1 VLLET
6 AAPTNFSW
14 FESLMIP
21 FRTSE
26 FDVAISIR
34 VLGSSVY
41 QTLVQITVV
50 WDTTIIDATIDFIH
64 AYACTLLCSEE
75 CKDGCTKAWLF
86 AEGPRDSQMAVS
98 QCGSHGQKDVVH
110 IRRRLAEQYAQTHTG
125 GVALLKMEESGIPI
139 EHRPEMWRLKNARP
153 CRAEVRAKLTADC
166 VASVQAW
173 MAKPPEN
180 VCIMDSSICN
190 ADRISILFH
199 FKDADSFL
207 QQNQHLSVFVADFTF
222 ETNQQSL
229 VLGGIGPAGLRSG
242 GSQKPGVRM
251 LPTHFLLSRKEDK
264 ESQMTLFK
272 AFAAAAHRN
281 GIRLSHGFADCSC
294 MEGIQAVI
302 ESDPGLQH
310 VQVHRCLHHTK
321 QNVKQEVK
329 RRNSETGEVRLRNME
344 LLPVL
349 LSFVMESAWFP
360 SSLEFSSFW
369 ESVINRLRSNG
380 EETDWDEPHVAQYLV
395 RNLLEETGQ
404 AGVYSAPW
412 RSGFG
417 QVPAGFTTYT
427 SNSLERSW
435 RTIKGLLRKR
445 TLLSVCG
452 CNTHLRTCSKFVS
465 YRCFH
470 SICFMSFIFLDEFVP
485 CDSKRFDVIPH
496 LSTWLRDILP
506 LKYIYIDPGK
516 LCRTLRKKD
525 VGSLMKGV
533 CDSFHSKLAAGDY
546 ENLKA
551 AVVDAPSCLHVR
563 SQKQSVQVDSL
574 DSEQEAQ
581 VVHRERLDLDALC
594 KWFHKHGPTGTFVA
608 SVCNKPLD
616 DGSTARLCYAFPK
629 YCLQHALQKKPE
641 MLAALQLGL
650 SLTSEEV
657 RHAAASPLTGLDCIY
672 IYI

>member
-1 VLLET
+1 
-6 AAPTNFSW
+6 
-14 FESLMIP
+14 M
-21 FRTSE
+21 
-26 FDVAISIR
+26 
-34 VLGSSVY
+34 
-41 QTLVQITVV
+41 QITVV
-50 WDTTIIDATIDFIH
+50 WDTTILDATIDFIH
-64 AYACTLLCSEE
+64 AYVCTLLCAEE

-86 AEGPRDSQMAVS
+86 AEGSRDSQMAVS
-98 QCGSHGQKDVVH
+98 QCGSHGQKNVVH
-110 IRRRLAEQYAQTHTG
+110 IRRRLAKQYAQTHTG
-125 GVALLKMEESGIPI
+125 GVALLKMEASGIPK

-153 CRAEVRAKLTADC
+153 CRKEIRAKLTADC

-272 AFAAAAHRN
+272 AFVAAAHRN
-281 GIRLSHGFADCSC
+281 GIRLGHGFADCAC

-360 SSLEFSSFW
+360 TSLEFSSFW

-380 EETDWDEPHVAQYLV
+380 EETDWDEPNVAQYLV
-395 RNLLEETGQ
+395 RNLLQETGQ

-445 TLLSVCG
+445 TLLLVCG

-470 SICFMSFIFLDEFVP
+470 
-485 CDSKRFDVIPH
+485 
-496 LSTWLRDILP
+496 
-506 LKYIYIDPGK
+506 
-516 LCRTLRKKD
+516 
-525 VGSLMKGV
+525 
-533 CDSFHSKLAAGDY
+533 
-546 ENLKA
+546 
-551 AVVDAPSCLHVR
+551 
-563 SQKQSVQVDSL
+563 
-574 DSEQEAQ
+574 
-581 VVHRERLDLDALC
+581 
-594 KWFHKHGPTGTFVA
+594 
-608 SVCNKPLD
+608 
-616 DGSTARLCYAFPK
+616 
-629 YCLQHALQKKPE
+629 
-641 MLAALQLGL
+641 
-650 SLTSEEV
+650 
-657 RHAAASPLTGLDCIY
+657 
-672 IYI
+672 

>member
-1 VLLET
+1 
-6 AAPTNFSW
+6 
-14 FESLMIP
+14 
-21 FRTSE
+21 
-26 FDVAISIR
+26 
-34 VLGSSVY
+34 
-41 QTLVQITVV
+41 
-50 WDTTIIDATIDFIH
+50 
-64 AYACTLLCSEE
+64 
-75 CKDGCTKAWLF
+75 
-86 AEGPRDSQMAVS
+86 
-98 QCGSHGQKDVVH
+98 
-110 IRRRLAEQYAQTHTG
+110 
-125 GVALLKMEESGIPI
+125 
-139 EHRPEMWRLKNARP
+139 
-153 CRAEVRAKLTADC
+153 
-166 VASVQAW
+166 
-173 MAKPPEN
+173 
-180 VCIMDSSICN
+180 
-190 ADRISILFH
+190 
-199 FKDADSFL
+199 
-207 QQNQHLSVFVADFTF
+207 
-222 ETNQQSL
+222 
-229 VLGGIGPAGLRSG
+229 
-242 GSQKPGVRM
+242 M

-395 RNLLEETGQ
+395 RNLLQETGQ

-485 CDSKRFDVIPH
+485 CASKRFDVIPH

-506 LKYIYIDPGK
+506 
-516 LCRTLRKKD
+516 
-525 VGSLMKGV
+525 
-533 CDSFHSKLAAGDY
+533 
-546 ENLKA
+546 
-551 AVVDAPSCLHVR
+551 
-563 SQKQSVQVDSL
+563 
-574 DSEQEAQ
+574 
-581 VVHRERLDLDALC
+581 
-594 KWFHKHGPTGTFVA
+594 
-608 SVCNKPLD
+608 
-616 DGSTARLCYAFPK
+616 
-629 YCLQHALQKKPE
+629 
-641 MLAALQLGL
+641 
-650 SLTSEEV
+650 
-657 RHAAASPLTGLDCIY
+657 
-672 IYI
+672 